1 MLLEI
6 LVPLPIVGVYSTN
19 CYNAGTIVNKSTIA
33 DIVSG
38 GVVGSSSGNNY
49 SGTTTNLIT
58 AQKCYYLSADGLNGD
73 GANADASGI
82 TAKTADGL
90 KASDM
95 AGLLGG
101 SYISQ
106 TNNYPILGWQ
116 DPNTEYTVTFD
127 VTPKDAK
134 LTVKQND
141 TEISPKED
149 GSYALKNGTYTYEV
163 SAPECQTKTGNFT
176 VAYGGQTITVALKEK
191 LYNVVFT
198 TVPEDAELTVTGR
211 TPEADGRTYR
221 LPKSVNPYS
230 YTLKAFGYEEKT
242 GSFSVT
248 GDEAKDAQKITMTEL
263 TKQTVTFGDITAA
276 DGKAITQVITM
287 TCSEWPGENL
297 QAQTGGSYELPA
309 GTYNYVISCSGYK
322 SVNGSF
328 TVEAQ
333 AVQIQ
338 AYTLEVQTAWDGKT
352 TTEPHT
358 NESGAYLIGSPDELM
373 WFDKNAKMTDSAV
386 LTADIT
392 INEDVNVDV
401 SKLYKWTP
409 IGWYNNYNSS
419 AKYMGTFDGDGH
431 TISGLYVSM
440 TGSGYTSNYVGL
452 FGYAGTNSKISN
464 LTITDSKIE
473 ASGSSNRGNNVG
485 AIAGNAYDIENCHV
499 TDSVTV
505 TGSNYVGGVA
515 GSVDNSITAS
525 SNAGTV
531 TATANRAGGVTGRVQ
546 SNKTTAMTE
555 CYNSGS
561 VKGTSLVGGLV
572 GDLYNGGTISDCYN
586 TGTVTATTTGVAG
599 GLTGNFRSGVIKN
612 TYTSIMPSAANAG
625 SVAGK
630 LEWASGQKTLDQVFV
645 PQSELNPVGNLNKCT
660 IQSGDA
666 QQKTSEELKALAST
680 LGDKFAEDSENSNQG
695 YPILKWQAGSDEP
708 DPDQPT
714 VIRMAGMVVQL
725 YSLNRI
731 MVSIR
736 SPQRLN

>member
-1 MLLEI
+1 
-6 LVPLPIVGVYSTN
+6 
-19 CYNAGTIVNKSTIA
+19 
-33 DIVSG
+33 
-38 GVVGSSSGNNY
+38 
-49 SGTTTNLIT
+49 
-58 AQKCYYLSADGLNGD
+58 
-73 GANADASGI
+73 
-82 TAKTADGL
+82 
-90 KASDM
+90 
-95 AGLLGG
+95 
-101 SYISQ
+101 
-106 TNNYPILGWQ
+106 
-116 DPNTEYTVTFD
+116 
-127 VTPKDAK
+127 
-134 LTVKQND
+134 
-141 TEISPKED
+141 
-149 GSYALKNGTYTYEV
+149 
-163 SAPECQTKTGNFT
+163 
-176 VAYGGQTITVALKEK
+176 
-191 LYNVVFT
+191 
-198 TVPEDAELTVTGR
+198 
-211 TPEADGRTYR
+211 
-221 LPKSVNPYS
+221 
-230 YTLKAFGYEEKT
+230 
-242 GSFSVT
+242 
-248 GDEAKDAQKITMTEL
+248 
-263 TKQTVTFGDITAA
+263 
-276 DGKAITQVITM
+276 
-287 TCSEWPGENL
+287 
-297 QAQTGGSYELPA
+297 
-309 GTYNYVISCSGYK
+309 
-322 SVNGSF
+322 
-328 TVEAQ
+328 
-333 AVQIQ
+333 
-338 AYTLEVQTAWDGKT
+338 
-352 TTEPHT
+352 
-358 NESGAYLIGSPDELM
+358 
-373 WFDKNAKMTDSAV
+373 
-386 LTADIT
+386 
-392 INEDVNVDV
+392 
-401 SKLYKWTP
+401 
-409 IGWYNNYNSS
+409 
-419 AKYMGTFDGDGH
+419 MGTFDGDGH

-714 VIRMAGMVVQL
+714 VDPDGWDGRTTIQPKQDNGIYQITTAAELKWFADAAKTTTNIQGAL
-725 YSLNRI
+725 TG
-731 MVSIR
+731 
-736 SPQRLN
+736 